1 MIKINLIINK
11 VVHQELEQIYNYI
24 EQDSE
29 FYANKTINEINKR
42 IDNLLLFPE
51 MGKVINEKQNI
62 RQIIYKSYKILY
74 IFNSNKIYILHIIH
88 HSRDIS
94 NLKF

>member
-1 MIKINLIINK
+1 MKIITEK
-11 VVHQELEQIYNYI
+11 RAQQELVQIKWYI
-24 EQDSE
+24 SQDSE
-29 FYANKTINEINKR
+29 FYANKTVNEINKR

-51 MGKVINEKQNI
+51 MGKVINEKQEI

-74 IFNSNKIYILHIIH
+74 RFNSNKVYIIHIIH

>member
-1 MIKINLIINK
+1 LRIIIKKDAL
-11 VVHQELEQIYNYI
+11 QELIQIKWYI

-29 FYANKTINEINKR
+29 FYANKTVNEINKR
-42 IDNLLLFPE
+42 IQNLLLFPE
-51 MGKVINEKQNI
+51 MGKVINQKRNM

-74 IFNSNKIYILHIIH
+74 KFNSNKIYILHIIH

>member
-1 MIKINLIINK
+1 LRIIIKKDAL
-11 VVHQELEQIYNYI
+11 QELIQIKWYI
-24 EQDSE
+24 EQNSE

-42 IDNLLLFPE
+42 INNLLLFPE
-51 MGKVINEKQNI
+51 MGKVINEKRNM

-74 IFNSNKIYILHIIH
+74 RFNSNKIYILHIIH